1 MIFRDFPRIY
11 YRGFFML
18 LNDTGEEGKSIE
30 RKEDST
36 KTHRKKPGKI
46 QSGGKEQGTD
56 PEC

>member
-1 MIFRDFPRIY
+1 
-11 YRGFFML
+11 ML

-36 KTHRKKPGKI
+36 KTHRKKTGNIK
-46 QSGGKEQGTD
+46 SVGKEQGTD